1 MSYQTTPPPAAPAIP
16 AAQMGAR
23 AQRAFMT
30 RVYGHLMLAIA
41 AFVAV
46 EYGLFVTGLAGSFL
60 ELTSNVNWLLIL
72 GGFMVASWMAQRA
85 TASTSR
91 GVQYAGL
98 FGLVAAYALIF
109 TPMIARAALSAPD
122 GTIAL
127 AGVITLVGFVALS
140 GIAITTAVDFS
151 FMRSLLMWGGAIAL
165 GLIVLGVFGL
175 IDLGTWFSVAM
186 IALAGGAVLYD
197 TQKIYHNLPA
207 NREVGAAASLF
218 ASVALLFFYVLRLL
232 SRR

>member
-1 MSYQTTPPPAAPAIP
+1 MSLTPPPATAIP
-16 AAQMGAR
+16 AAQMGAS
-23 AQRAFMT
+23 AQRAFMV
-30 RVYGHLMLAIA
+30 RVYGHLLMAIV
-41 AFVAV
+41 AFV
-46 EYGLFVTGLAGSFL
+46 GLEVVLFSTGLAVLFL
-60 ELTSNVNWLLIL
+60 QVVQDTSWLLIL

-85 TASTSR
+85 TASRSR

-98 FGLVAAYALIF
+98 FGLVAAYSLIF
-109 TPMIARAALSAPD
+109 TPMLAMAAIQAP
-122 GTIAL
+122 GTISL
-127 AGVITLVGFVALS
+127 AAGITVVGFVALS

-151 FMRSLLMWGGAIAL
+151 FMRSLLMWGGVAAI

-175 IDLGTWFSVAM
+175 INLGTWFSVAM

-197 TQKIYHNLPA
+197 TQKIYHHLPA

-218 ASVALLFFYVLRLL
+218 GSIAMIFFYVLRLL